1 MTNFVMILLGVIAVL
16 VLLFLW
22 QLNRAKNLK
31 DKLALI
37 TEQYE
42 LLFSEFDKLKTTQKI
57 KAKNEEEKNEKIND
71 LHSGKLS
78 ADDILPK
85 Q

>member
-1 MTNFVMILLGVIAVL
+1 MTNFVMILLGVIV
-16 VLLFLW
+16 VLLLMFLW
-22 QLNRAKNLK
+22 QLNRTKMYK
-31 DKLALI
+31 EKLAVVS
-37 TEQYE
+37 EQYN
-42 LLFSEFDKLKTTQKI
+42 LLFTEFDKLKTAQVI

-85 Q
+85 